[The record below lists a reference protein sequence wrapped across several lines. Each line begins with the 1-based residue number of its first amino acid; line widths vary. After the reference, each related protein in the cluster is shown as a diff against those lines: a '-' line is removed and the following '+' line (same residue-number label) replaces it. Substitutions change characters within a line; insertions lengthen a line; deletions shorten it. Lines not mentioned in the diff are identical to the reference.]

1 VADTGPLAPSARAPE
16 LTSSARARPPSS
28 PAQGVKLELIEF
40 KPPAMRDDEVFVD
53 VHFCGMC
60 HSDIHSEYR
69 SARPP

>member
-1 VADTGPLAPSARAPE
+1 MRTWRLSRPLATPR

-60 HSDIHSEYR
+60 HSDIHSE
-69 SARPP
+69 